1 MSASAIGQAGHRLF
15 EANLGLVSHRGD
27 PPSQVGSS
35 AASLALGGLVAAAR
49 LARDS
54 GEALGPGEIALAGA
68 AANAKPLRPV
78 VEAPLEVQNL
88 GITQFGVAA

>member
-1 MSASAIGQAGHRLF
+1 M
-15 EANLGLVSHRGD
+15 VSHCGD
-27 PPSQVGSS
+27 PLARVGSS
-35 AASLALGGLVAAAR
+35 AASISLGGLVAAAR
-49 LARDS
+49 LAGDA
-54 GEALGPGEIALAGA
+54 GEAHGPGEIALAGA